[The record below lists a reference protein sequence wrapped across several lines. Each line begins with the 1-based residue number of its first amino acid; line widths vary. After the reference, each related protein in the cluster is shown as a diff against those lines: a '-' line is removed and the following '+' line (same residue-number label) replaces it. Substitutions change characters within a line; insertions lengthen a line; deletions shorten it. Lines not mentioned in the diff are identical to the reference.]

1 MQLDTIIQTL
11 LSAAAFLKKP
21 IADAAGHSIKEL
33 FDTAC
38 HYLKRKFGEHS
49 DGAKVLDLAVEKPES
64 ALRKAVL
71 VEEAGA
77 AGLAGDA
84 DLMRLAEKIASLLP
98 VMSEPSGHSVQVS
111 GRQNKVVV
119 AGRDVIQ
126 AERVVR
132 RSAIA
137 PNEAHITAAQRKR
150 IRALIGELATR
161 RAGED
166 GRPNFAAGHTMLQR
180 KFGVPSY
187 ALIPRE
193 RFAEAIRFLIRCC
206 VIQRLRT
213 QRCLSGDAK

>member
-1 MQLDTIIQTL
+1 M
-11 LSAAAFLKKP
+11 
-21 IADAAGHSIKEL
+21 
-33 FDTAC
+33 
-38 HYLKRKFGEHS
+38 
-49 DGAKVLDLAVEKPES
+49 
-64 ALRKAVL
+64 VL

-166 GRPNFAAGHTMLQR
+166 GRPNFAAGHTMRQR